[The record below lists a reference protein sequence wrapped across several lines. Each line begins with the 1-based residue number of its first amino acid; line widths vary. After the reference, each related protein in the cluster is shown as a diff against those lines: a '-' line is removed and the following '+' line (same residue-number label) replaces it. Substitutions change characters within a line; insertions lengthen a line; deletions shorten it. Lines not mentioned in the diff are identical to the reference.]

1 MEDEALCV
9 CVWHSMASMIHDGL
23 HNIRSSHPGEEICL
37 RLVPLDAMC
46 EYAYDIF
53 TLIDNAWT

>member
-1 MEDEALCV
+1 MEEDEDLCGCGTV
-9 CVWHSMASMIHDGL
+9 R